1 MSSSSSNFNFTFENF
16 TGEGDVSSSMV
27 AILGTLKGV
36 LFPHVEDELTRIL
49 HQYTAKSL
57 VINLASTKDDCC
69 SKGNCCISSFSKI
82 EKRDTIVA
90 AVAVLSTGDLINI
103 SETNVMSTGGAI
115 SRLTPVTPVNSRNF

>member
-1 MSSSSSNFNFTFENF
+1 MSSSSSNFNFMFENF

-36 LFPHVEDELTRIL
+36 LFPHVEDEF
-49 HQYTAKSL
+49 L
-57 VINLASTKDDCC
+57 VKPHSTPIY
-69 SKGNCCISSFSKI
+69 SK
-82 EKRDTIVA
+82 A

-115 SRLTPVTPVNSRNF
+115 SQLCDTTHYAYAEFLVYVTLHCMLDMRNMLRAHSILDLQ